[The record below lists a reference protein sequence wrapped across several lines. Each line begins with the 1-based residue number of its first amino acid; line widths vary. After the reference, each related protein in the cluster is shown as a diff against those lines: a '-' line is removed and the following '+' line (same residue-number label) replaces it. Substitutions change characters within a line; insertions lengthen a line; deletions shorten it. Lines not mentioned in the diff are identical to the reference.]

1 MPEQEVIPRPKQQE
15 QEDEERPRHEKAR
28 SYFQEHRRAKW
39 GLLAI
44 LAVAA
49 VAGYFL
55 WRHYASRET
64 TDDAQIDGNIVPIAA
79 KVTGTVMEI
88 NVQDNQWVKAG
99 TVLIRL
105 DPRDYQVA
113 LDRAEAELGDAEAT
127 SRAAQAGVPIT
138 STTTASELRNME
150 AAEAAARQE
159 VDMANARLAEAEANY
174 ARTTADLER
183 YRQLVEK
190 NEIPRQQYDTAVT
203 NEKASRATLDATR
216 AAVASAQSRVR
227 QAEAQVR
234 AAGTGPQ
241 QVAVTRSRAGA
252 AAAMVQRARS
262 AVEQAH
268 LNLEYTTLTAPVDGV
283 ISKKENV
290 QLGQIIQPGQPLL
303 AVVPLED
310 IWVTVNFKETQ
321 LKNMRPGQHASIH
334 VDAYDRNFDG
344 YVDSIGA
351 ATGARFSLLPPE
363 NATGNYVKVVQ
374 RVPVKLVFEK
384 GQDPHHLL
392 RPGMSVVPTVSTK

>member
-1 MPEQEVIPRPKQQE
+1 MAEQEVVPGLDQQE
-15 QEDEERPRHEKAR
+15 QEGEDRSRREKRR
-28 SYFQEHRRAKW
+28 SYFQEHPQAKW
-39 GLLAI
+39 GLLAV
-44 LAVAA
+44 LVVAA
-49 VAGYFL
+49 LAGYFL
-55 WRHYASRET
+55 WRHYASREA

-79 KVTGTVMEI
+79 KVSGTVAEI

-99 TVLIRL
+99 TVLISL

-113 LDRAEAELGDAEAT
+113 LDRAEAELADAEAT
-127 SRAAQAGVPIT
+127 SSAAQVGVPIT
-138 STTTASELRNME
+138 STTTTSELRNVE

-174 ARTTADLER
+174 AKAAADLQR
-183 YRQLVEK
+183 YSQLVEK

-203 NEKASRATLDATR
+203 NEKAVRATLNATR
-216 AAVASAQSRVR
+216 AAVATAQSRVR

-252 AAAMVQRARS
+252 AAAMVQRARA

-334 VDAYDRNFDG
+334 VDAYDRDFDG
-344 YVDSIGA
+344 HVDSIGA

-374 RVPVKLVFEK
+374 RIPVKLIFEK
-384 GQDPHHLL
+384 GQDPQHLL
-392 RPGMSVVPTVSTK
+392 RPGMSVVPTVYTK

>member
-1 MPEQEVIPRPKQQE
+1 MAEQEVVPGLDQQE
-15 QEDEERPRHEKAR
+15 QEGEDRSRREKRR
-28 SYFQEHRRAKW
+28 SYFQEHPQAKW
-39 GLLAI
+39 GLLAV
-44 LAVAA
+44 LVVAA
-49 VAGYFL
+49 LAGYFL
-55 WRHYASRET
+55 WRHYASREA

-79 KVTGTVMEI
+79 KVSGTVAEI

-99 TVLIRL
+99 TVLISL

-113 LDRAEAELGDAEAT
+113 LDRAEAELADAEAT
-127 SRAAQAGVPIT
+127 SSAAQVGVPIT
-138 STTTASELRNME
+138 STTTTSELRNVE

-174 ARTTADLER
+174 AKAAADLQR
-183 YRQLVEK
+183 YSQLVEK

-203 NEKASRATLDATR
+203 NEKAVRATLNATR
-216 AAVASAQSRVR
+216 AAVATAQSRVR

-252 AAAMVQRARS
+252 AAAMVQRARA

-310 IWVTVNFKETQ
+310 IWVTVNFKET
-321 LKNMRPGQHASIH
+321 
-334 VDAYDRNFDG
+334 
-344 YVDSIGA
+344 
-351 ATGARFSLLPPE
+351 
-363 NATGNYVKVVQ
+363 
-374 RVPVKLVFEK
+374 
-384 GQDPHHLL
+384 
-392 RPGMSVVPTVSTK
+392 

>member
-1 MPEQEVIPRPKQQE
+1 MAEQEVVPAPDQQQE
-15 QEDEERPRHEKAR
+15 GEDRSWREKRR
-28 SYFQEHRRAKW
+28 SYFQEHPRAKW
-39 GLLAI
+39 GLLAV
-44 LAVAA
+44 LVVAA
-49 VAGYFL
+49 LAGYFL

-79 KVTGTVMEI
+79 KVSGTVIEI
-88 NVQDNQWVKAG
+88 NAQDNEWVKAG
-99 TVLIRL
+99 IMLIRL

-113 LDRAEAELGDAEAT
+113 LDRAEAELADAEAT
-127 SRAAQAGVPIT
+127 SRAAQVGVPIT
-138 STTTASELRNME
+138 STTTTSELSNVE

-174 ARTTADLER
+174 AKAAADLQR
-183 YRQLVEK
+183 YSQLVEK

-203 NEKASRATLDATR
+203 NEKAVRATLNAAG
-216 AAVASAQSRVR
+216 AAVATAQSRVR

-252 AAAMVQRARS
+252 AAAMVQRARA

-334 VDAYDRNFDG
+334 VDAYDRDFDG
-344 YVDSIGA
+344 HVDSIGA

-374 RVPVKLVFEK
+374 RVPVKLIFEK
-384 GQDPHHLL
+384 GQDPQHLL
-392 RPGMSVVPTVSTK
+392 RPGMSVVPTVYTK

>member
-1 MPEQEVIPRPKQQE
+1 MVEREVMPRPEQQE
-15 QEDEERPRHEKAR
+15 QQGEDESRREKAP
-28 SYFQEHRRAKW
+28 SYFQKHPGAKW
-39 GLLAI
+39 VLLLILVVVAI
-44 LAVAA
+44 G
-49 VAGYFL
+49 GYFV
-55 WRHYASRET
+55 WRHYASRES

-79 KVTGTVMEI
+79 KVSGTVIEI
-88 NVQDNQWVKAG
+88 NVQDNQEVKAG

-113 LDRAEAELGDAEAT
+113 LDRAQAELADAQAT
-127 SRAAQAGVPIT
+127 SQGARAGVPIT
-138 STTTASELRNME
+138 STTTISQVSN
-150 AAEAAARQE
+150 AEAALTAAQQE
-159 VDMANARLAEAEANY
+159 VDVANARVAQAEADYGKA
-174 ARTTADLER
+174 AADLER

-190 NEIPRQQYDTAVT
+190 NEIPRQQYDTAVSA
-203 NEKASRATLDATR
+203 EKAAKATLNATR
-216 AAVASAQSRVR
+216 AAVATAESRVR
-227 QAEAQVR
+227 QAESQVR

-252 AAAMVQRARS
+252 AEAMVQRARA

-283 ISKKENV
+283 ISKKQNV

-310 IWVTVNFKETQ
+310 IWVTANFKETQ

-334 VDAYDRNFDG
+334 VDAYGRDFDG
-344 YVDSIGA
+344 HVDSIGA
-351 ATGARFSLLPPE
+351 ATGGRFSLLPPE

-374 RVPVKLVFEK
+374 RIPVKLVFEK
-384 GQDPHHLL
+384 GQDPQHLL
-392 RPGMSVVPTVSTK
+392 RPGMSVVPTVFTK